1 MCRLFYPTL
10 GIPEI
15 PKDETVEETAYAKRV
30 KKMAKHHSQQKL
42 QESWEEKTMT
52 LMTNYDGTDIA
63 SSDKK

>member
-30 KKMAKHHSQQKL
+30 KKLAKHHGQQKL
-42 QESWEEKTMT
+42 QESWEEKTWH
-52 LMTNYDGTDIA
+52 
-63 SSDKK
+63 